1 MFLWWGFFCLF
12 VLFLCLGGGLEV
24 CLFVFNVPLSL
35 SAVSLSSGYSQEVVC
50 YTAGNIPQTPS
61 APRLVRA
68 GVTWISLQWNKVEG
82 CTPEEVISYTLEI
95 QEEDNV
101 STVLL

>member
-1 MFLWWGFFCLF
+1 MGLFLNIPLSP
-12 VLFLCLGGGLEV
+12 LFLC
-24 CLFVFNVPLSL
+24 
-35 SAVSLSSGYSQEVVC
+35 SGYSQEVVC

-68 GVTWISLQWNKVEG
+68 GVTWIALQWNKVEG

-101 STVLL
+101 SAVLLRSVLSGSN

>member
-1 MFLWWGFFCLF
+1 MGCSVGFGLF
-12 VLFLCLGGGLEV
+12 WF
-24 CLFVFNVPLSL
+24 FFNIPLSP
-35 SAVSLSSGYSQEVVC
+35 SLSLCSGYSQEVVC

-101 STVLL
+101 STVLLKSILHDLD

>member
-1 MFLWWGFFCLF
+1 MQKKNSNPSIYMKTLCCSFKIFLSPS
-12 VLFLCLGGGLEV
+12 LFLY
-24 CLFVFNVPLSL
+24 
-35 SAVSLSSGYSQEVVC
+35 SGYSQEVVC

-68 GVTWISLQWNKVEG
+68 GVTWVALQWNKVEG

-101 STVLL
+101 SAVLL

>member
-1 MFLWWGFFCLF
+1 VNTVRFAHGFFLNIPLSP
-12 VLFLCLGGGLEV
+12 LFLC
-24 CLFVFNVPLSL
+24 
-35 SAVSLSSGYSQEVVC
+35 SGYSQEVVC

-68 GVTWISLQWNKVEG
+68 GVTWVALQWNKVEG

-101 STVLL
+101 SAVLLRSVLSGSN

>member
-1 MFLWWGFFCLF
+1 M
-12 VLFLCLGGGLEV
+12 EV
-24 CLFVFNVPLSL
+24 CLLVSNTSLSL
-35 SAVSLSSGYSQEVVC
+35 RSLSSGYSQEVVC

-68 GVTWISLQWNKVEG
+68 GVTWISLQWSKVEG

>member
-1 MFLWWGFFCLF
+1 MLVSLSEGD
-12 VLFLCLGGGLEV
+12 LEV
-24 CLFVFNVPLSL
+24 CLLVCNVSL
-35 SAVSLSSGYSQEVVC
+35 SALSLSSGYSQEVVC

-61 APRLVRA
+61 APRLIRA

-101 STVLL
+101 SAVLP